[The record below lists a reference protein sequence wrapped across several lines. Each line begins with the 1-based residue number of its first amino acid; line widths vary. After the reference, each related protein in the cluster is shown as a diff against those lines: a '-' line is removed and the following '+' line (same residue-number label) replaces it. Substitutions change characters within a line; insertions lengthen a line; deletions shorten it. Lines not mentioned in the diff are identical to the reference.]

1 MPRNGSGTY
10 IQPAGTAGVDGE
22 VIYATPYNNL
32 VADIGNELT
41 NSVNVSGTKAMN
53 AALPM
58 GNNRITLLANPT
70 GAQDAATKSYVDGQI
85 SGSATTFIGGT
96 TTGTAGAQVLA
107 SVSPNTF
114 TLTAGYRIVF
124 TPGFTPTGPTTLA
137 ITAPVIAAKNIM
149 KMSPLGLLP
158 LAGGEMIVGQE
169 TEALYDG
176 TQYILLQNVAAE
188 TGPRTSL
195 ASAATTD
202 LGTISSR
209 NIGITG
215 TTTITSFGS
224 AASTAFPLYFLTFA
238 GALTLTHNATSLILP
253 GAANILTRA
262 GDTAIALYLGSG
274 NWQVIT
280 YQRAS
285 LLLTGI
291 EVPKRQTVLQGPMDT
306 NGLPTFFPATSA
318 NLTLTM
324 QNVSSSGQLIATIA
338 QSFGAQGQQDLVV
351 VVNSNL
357 AVTVNASATSF
368 IWLDDTGILG
378 VAALAPIYQY
388 GGTASVASGQHTY
401 IIGQGQMYVG
411 NGSVAAPTNRVF
423 IGEAIA
429 SASAI
434 TSTVAYAYQ
443 RSFQYTDT
451 GSLPAAGTK
460 TSKNHNVG
468 TAVGIMGAF
477 ALQCAIAEG
486 NYAVGDIVYGVATE
500 AGGGPWW
507 GPLEPVMLRNA
518 MYFTPGA
525 LNGYVLF
532 NATNGAGLTLTNANW
547 RYILIATS
555 TW

>member
-96 TTGTAGAQVLA
+96 TTGTASAQVLA

-158 LAGGEMIVGQE
+158 LAGGEMVAGQE
-169 TEALYDG
+169 TEVLYDG

-188 TGPRTSL
+188 TGPRTAL

-209 NIGITG
+209 NISITG

-238 GALTLTHNATSLILP
+238 GALTLTYNATSLILP

-262 GDTAIALYLGSG
+262 GDTAIVLYLGSG
-274 NWQVIT
+274 NWQMIT

-291 EVPKRQTVLQGPMDT
+291 EVPRRHTALTGPMDA

-324 QNVSSSGQLIATIA
+324 QNVSGASPLLLAIA
-338 QSFGAQGQQDLVV
+338 QAFTALGQQDLVV
-351 VVNSNL
+351 SINTNL
-357 AVTVNASATSF
+357 AIAVAPSATSYV
-368 IWLDDTGILG
+368 WADDTGALG
-378 VAALAPIYQY
+378 SATSQWIEQQ
-388 GGTASVASGQHTY
+388 GGTPSTVSGQHTY
-401 IIGQGQMYVG
+401 IIVQGQMYVG
-411 NGSVAAPTNRVF
+411 NGTIAVPVNRVF
-423 IGEAIA
+423 IGEAVA

-434 TSTVAYAYQ
+434 TSTIAYGYQ
-443 RSFQYTDT
+443 GYYDSGWINTI
-451 GSLPAAGTK
+451 PAAATRTSLNSNLGTDNAEINFSLK
-460 TSKNHNVG
+460 CI
-468 TAVGIMGAF
+468 TAT
-477 ALQCAIAEG
+477 Q
-486 NYAVGDIVYGVATE
+486 NYSVGDIYHNVPTSPS
-500 AGGGPWW
+500 AGLVTPM
-507 GPLEPVMLRNA
+507 PLGCTRNTA
-518 MYFTPGA
+518 WFVTGS
-525 LNGYVLF
+525 NGSAYLGDKTTGNAA
-532 NATNGAGLTLTNANW
+532 NATNSAWAYRIVAKRRWG
-547 RYILIATS
+547 
-555 TW
+555 